1 MTIEEFA
8 YAVDEGILDA
18 SRYQLVTSN
27 FKIFFINNIYFN
39 LLFFKFLAK
48 YSKLGNLGT
57 VHLYN
62 GMLFDFGMN
71 PNQFGNPNT
80 SFVLNDLINEVNKT
94 FDLIMIVEYFKES
107 MILLKNGLSW
117 NFDDMSSLKLNV
129 HDIATKSVISD
140 DAKNSLRSWLNDSYV
155 FYDFFKVLILF

>member
-1 MTIEEFA
+1 
-8 YAVDEGILDA
+8 
-18 SRYQLVTSN
+18 
-27 FKIFFINNIYFN
+27 
-39 LLFFKFLAK
+39 
-48 YSKLGNLGT
+48 
-57 VHLYN
+57 
-62 GMLFDFGMN
+62 MLFDFGMN
-71 PNQFGNPNT
+71 PNQFGNPKN

-117 NFDDMSSLKLNV
+117 NFDDMASLRLNV

-140 DAKNSLRSWLNDSYV
+140 DAKSSLRSWLNDSYV

>member
-1 MTIEEFA
+1 
-8 YAVDEGILDA
+8 
-18 SRYQLVTSN
+18 
-27 FKIFFINNIYFN
+27 
-39 LLFFKFLAK
+39 
-48 YSKLGNLGT
+48 
-57 VHLYN
+57 
-62 GMLFDFGMN
+62 MLFDFGMN
-71 PNQFGNPNT
+71 PNQFGNPKN

-94 FDLIMIVEYFKES
+94 FDLIMIVEYFEES

-140 DAKNSLRSWLNDSYV
+140 HAKNSLRSWLNDSYV